1 MTGIKKTLLY
11 CFIALI
17 SITNAE
23 AQWKQ
28 IKNSQTITN
37 VGKTVA
43 TVEKAAIF
51 SLDKQFLNEISM
63 LKLSGDS
70 KNDGESKIISLPLPD
85 GKYYT
90 VSLHQTA
97 LFHPGL
103 LKKYPGIQSFT
114 GYGIG
119 DAFSLVKC
127 SIGEDGFHGMI
138 ISPKYGNIFIDP
150 LTDATSSDYIVYN
163 KVDYSIDGKNGFECT
178 LSHAN
183 TGRPYSQVDAYHA
196 QKPDCTFRK
205 YRLALACTGEYAA
218 FHGGTIAKV
227 LSAMNTTMTRVSGVY
242 ERDLAVSF
250 EIIPDNDKLVF
261 LNGQTDPYSNNNG
274 GAMLYQNQ
282 QTVDNLIGE
291 DNYDIGHV
299 FSTGGG
305 GIASLQSVCNSGF
318 KAQGVTGSS
327 APVGDPFDIDYVCH
341 EMGHQFNAYH
351 TFNNACGGNIAV
363 ETAFEPGSGTTIMG
377 YAGVCDPNVQFN
389 SDAYFHSISL
399 SQIST
404 YITKGFGSVC
414 PVKTNLNNTAP
425 TVSAGGDKIIPKST
439 AFELTATA
447 SDADGD
453 SLTYCWEQM
462 NNELVIH
469 PPLSTYS
476 NGPSFRSFYPTASPT
491 RVFPQI
497 TTIINNSTSKWE
509 VLPAV
514 ARNLDFTVTVRDNH
528 NGGGCFGTDEMSIKV
543 DGSSGPFLVTKPNT
557 ALVWTIGNTENITW
571 DVAGTDQVPVNC
583 FAVDIY
589 LSVDGGYTYPYLLAS
604 NVPNNGNYSVQVPN
618 YPGTKNRIKVKGYGN
633 VFFDISNTN
642 FTISQPNS
650 PSVYIG
656 LDKNNTIICTDT
668 ESEIS
673 ILATI
678 EPLAGFNEEVSITV
692 DSLPPGVT
700 ANISPQTTTLPA
712 NVAITLGNLTQLQEG
727 SYSIFINIKSN
738 TLLKTVKYSFL
749 ISKGAPGKVV
759 LQNVTADSKNISVK
773 PQLSWDAVPG
783 TKTYHV
789 VVAKDYAF
797 TDKIFESDTKNTNI
811 NVQGLEF
818 HTVYFWK
825 VNAKNEC
832 GDGSDSDIR
841 AFQTINQICN
851 EYVQKNPV
859 IIPDNKVFD
868 GNSTIHI
875 TDSFN
880 ISELSVSV
888 KAQHTY
894 LVDLKLDLLSP
905 NNKTITLLGNVC
917 PGAQDV
923 DAVFS
928 DKGVPISCNAASPAV
943 SGLVKPS
950 VGALSEYQGNGV
962 SGTWTLKISD
972 NYPQDGGQL
981 QSWNIRACTIDST
994 TKTPLLTNNNTLY
1007 LLENTSSKI
1016 DQSYLQTVDTSLTPA
1031 NIRYFIT
1038 KTTQNGQLRK
1048 GLNVLKIG
1056 DWFTQTDINNK
1067 LISYKNTSFDDGLDG
1082 FGFYVLDINGNW
1094 KPEQQFNIVIFKA
1107 LKAEGNANHIECH
1120 GEKDGTITIHAENGI
1135 PPYEYSLNG
1144 SIFISDNTFTDLAAG
1159 SYDYQVKDLTN
1170 TIIDGTVTVTEPD
1183 SLILDII
1190 KAGYNLTL
1198 SISGGVPPFLAS
1210 IDGVNFSETLNFTNL
1225 SMGNYLVT
1233 VKDANDCVVSDTV
1246 SILTSVNNVDHA
1258 GLSIFPLPADAKL
1271 NIQLKNIQ
1279 VRNISI
1285 TDVMGRRQQE
1295 NLHTYTISDKILIN
1309 TSSLPSGMYILMI
1322 ETDDTLYSTKLIIQ
1336 H

>member
-205 YRLALACTGEYAA
+205 YRLALACTGEYSA

-274 GAMLYQNQ
+274 GAMLDQNQ

-291 DNYDIGHV
+291 NNYDIGHV

-327 APVGDPFDIDYVCH
+327 APVGDPYDIDYVCH
-341 EMGHQFNAYH
+341 EMGHQFNADH
-351 TFNNACGGNIAV
+351 TFNNACGGNIAD

-604 NVPNNGNYSVQVPN
+604 NVPNTGNYTVQVPN

-656 LDKNNTIICTDT
+656 LDQNNTIICTDT

-678 EPLAGFNEEVSITV
+678 EPLAGFNEEISITV
-692 DSLPPGVT
+692 DSLPAGVT

-759 LQNVTADSKNISVK
+759 LQNVAADSKNISVK

-811 NVQGLEF
+811 SVQGLEF

-851 EYVQKNPV
+851 EYVQKTPV

-950 VGALSEYQGNGV
+950 VGALSEYEGNGV

-1225 SMGNYLVT
+1225 SMGNYLVS

-1295 NLHTYTISDKILIN
+1295 NLHKYTISDKILIN